1 MANKPPFTLP
11 YAHPA
16 VRDLAFLLTAPSP
29 WKSGADIPPHRL
41 LGPDGPALLQAL
53 DAHPDELRH
62 WLARQPTRRLG
73 HYAERLLSFWF
84 RLAPHIELVA
94 SNLPVRGPDG
104 RTVGEFDFLLRL
116 DGQPLHLEAASK
128 FYLQLGRSADTLTG
142 PSLRDAWALKAHK
155 LQTQLRL
162 SRHPAAQATLPEGFA
177 GCAIG
182 ARLSGWLFHA
192 QDTSP
197 EPPPGALPLYGQYWP
212 LRGDWPALNADSRWA
227 WLPRLSWLAPAR
239 LSRDTPPMR
248 RNCARGWNR
257 QRHRNCLPNCNPART
272 ATGMKWREA
281 SPFRR
286 DGLKKR
292 RCRACC
298 GKSRTAR
305 RRNEKGKPH
314 GLPKRLFIIC
324 FAS

>member
-1 MANKPPFTLP
+1 MANKPPFPLP

-16 VRDLAFLLTAPSP
+16 VRDLAFLLSAPSP
-29 WKSGADIPPHRL
+29 WRSGADIAPQRL
-41 LGPDGPALLQAL
+41 LGADGPALLQAL
-53 DAHPDELRH
+53 DADPAELQH

-94 SNLPVRGPDG
+94 SNLPVRDADG

-142 PSLRDAWALKAHK
+142 PSLRDAWALKARK

-162 SRHPAAQATLPEGFA
+162 SRHPAAQAMLPAGFD
-177 GCAIG
+177 GCAVG

-192 QDTSP
+192 RDTSP
-197 EPPPGALPLYGQYWP
+197 QAPPGARPLYGQYWP

-239 LSRDTPPMR
+239 LGFEQTHTAAALRAQLEEAAAPQLLAELQAGADG
-248 RNCARGWNR
+248 CWHEVARGFAVPPGWP
-257 QRHRNCLPNCNPART
+257 Q
-272 ATGMKWREA
+272 EA
-281 SPFRR
+281 PLSRLLQQIAGSP
-286 DGLKKR
+286 
-292 RCRACC
+292 
-298 GKSRTAR
+298 S
-305 RRNEKGKPH
+305 P
-314 GLPKRLFIIC
+314 
-324 FAS
+324 

>member
-16 VRDLAFLLTAPSP
+16 VRDLAFLLSAPSP
-29 WKSGADIPPHRL
+29 WRSGADIPPQRL
-41 LGPDGPALLQAL
+41 LGADGPALLQAL
-53 DAHPDELRH
+53 DADPAELQH

-162 SRHPAAQATLPEGFA
+162 SRHPAAQAVLPEGFA
-177 GCAIG
+177 GCAVG

-192 QDTSP
+192 QGTSP

-227 WLPRLSWLAPAR
+227 WLPRLSWLAPAH
-239 LSRDTPPMR
+239 LSREHTADAAELRARLEQAEAPQLLAELQPGPDGDWHEV
-248 RNCARGWNR
+248 ARGFAVPPGWPQEAPLSRLLR
-257 QRHRNCLPNCNPART
+257 QIADCAP
-272 ATGMKWREA
+272 
-281 SPFRR
+281 SP
-286 DGLKKR
+286 
-292 RCRACC
+292 
-298 GKSRTAR
+298 
-305 RRNEKGKPH
+305 
-314 GLPKRLFIIC
+314 
-324 FAS
+324 

>member
-1 MANKPPFTLP
+1 MANKPPFPLP

-16 VRDLAFLLTAPSP
+16 VRDLAFLLSAPSP
-29 WKSGADIPPHRL
+29 WLSGADIPPQRL
-41 LGPDGPALLQAL
+41 LGADGPALLQAL
-53 DAHPDELRH
+53 DADPAELQH

-94 SNLPVRGPDG
+94 SNLPVRDADG

-142 PSLRDAWALKAHK
+142 PSLRDAWALKARK

-162 SRHPAAQATLPEGFA
+162 SRHPAAQAMLPAGFD
-177 GCAIG
+177 GCAVG

-192 QDTSP
+192 RDTSP
-197 EPPPGALPLYGQYWP
+197 QAPPGARPLYGQYWP

-239 LSRDTPPMR
+239 LGFEQTHTAAALRAQLEQAAAPQLLAELQAGADG
-248 RNCARGWNR
+248 CWHEVARGFAVPPGWP
-257 QRHRNCLPNCNPART
+257 Q
-272 ATGMKWREA
+272 EA
-281 SPFRR
+281 PLSRLLQQIAGSP
-286 DGLKKR
+286 
-292 RCRACC
+292 
-298 GKSRTAR
+298 S
-305 RRNEKGKPH
+305 P
-314 GLPKRLFIIC
+314 
-324 FAS
+324 